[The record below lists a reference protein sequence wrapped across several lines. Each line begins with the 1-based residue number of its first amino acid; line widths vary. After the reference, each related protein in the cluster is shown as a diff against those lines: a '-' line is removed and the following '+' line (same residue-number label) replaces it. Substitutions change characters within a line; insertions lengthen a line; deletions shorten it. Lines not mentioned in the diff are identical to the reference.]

1 MPEDFGNDWGKSVA
15 GVVIR
20 DGKVLLVRHTYGAG
34 TGRLIVPGGYIKQG
48 ESPIEAVERE
58 VMEETGVTVRTDKI
72 AGIRFNSKD
81 WYVVFTAEYVGSEA
95 RSDHDENSEVVW
107 VDVNEAMERE
117 DVPDLTKKLLR
128 SVTGGKQLFGNI
140 PYDGSAKNGTYY
152 FYGLE

>member
-48 ESPIEAVERE
+48 ESPVEAVERE
-58 VMEETGVTVRTDKI
+58 VMEETGVTVRTDKL

-81 WYVVFTAEYVGSEA
+81 WYAVFTAEYISGEA
-95 RSDHDENSEVVW
+95 RSDRDENSEAVW
-107 VDVNEAMERE
+107 VDVNEAMAGD
-117 DVPDLTKKLLR
+117 DVPDLTKKILQ
-128 SVTGGKQLFGNI
+128 SVISGKNLFDNITYEGNT
-140 PYDGSAKNGTYY
+140 KNGAYY

>member
-15 GVVIR
+15 GVVLR

-48 ESPIEAVERE
+48 ESPLEAVERE
-58 VMEETGVTVRTDKI
+58 VMEETGVAVRTDKL

-81 WYVVFTAEYVGSEA
+81 WYAVFTAEYVGGEA
-95 RSDHDENSEVVW
+95 RTDNDENSEAVW
-107 VDVNEAMERE
+107 VDISEAMERD
-117 DVPDLTKKLLR
+117 DVPDLTKKILQ
-128 SVTGGKQLFGNI
+128 SVTSGKPLFDSI
-140 PYDGSAKNGTYY
+140 PYEGNTKNGAYY